1 MSSQGQQHIIL
12 PDTYLPVV
20 IEEVAA
26 ARLDIRTTAFEGLI
40 GTSPKTFLESRIRT
54 NE

>member
-1 MSSQGQQHIIL
+1 MSSQGQLHIIL

-20 IEEVAA
+20 IEVAA